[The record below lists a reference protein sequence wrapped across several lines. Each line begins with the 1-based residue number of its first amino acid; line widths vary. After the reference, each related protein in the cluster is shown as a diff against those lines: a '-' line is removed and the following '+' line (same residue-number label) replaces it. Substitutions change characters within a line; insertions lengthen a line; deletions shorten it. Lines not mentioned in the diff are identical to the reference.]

1 MLLFTPSSRLLRLR
15 RLSFEADDCLRE
27 ERGDFPT
34 DEQLLSLYDAEED
47 VSKFYEK
54 GNKASAVRIRKA
66 MQEVKKLAQDLRV
79 HVQDTK
85 NNM

>member
-1 MLLFTPSSRLLRLR
+1 MELF
-15 RLSFEADDCLRE
+15 
-27 ERGDFPT
+27 
-34 DEQLLSLYDAEED
+34 EQIKELISGAEED
-47 VSKFYEK
+47 IEKFYGK

-66 MQEVKKLAQDLRV
+66 MQEVKKLAQDLRI